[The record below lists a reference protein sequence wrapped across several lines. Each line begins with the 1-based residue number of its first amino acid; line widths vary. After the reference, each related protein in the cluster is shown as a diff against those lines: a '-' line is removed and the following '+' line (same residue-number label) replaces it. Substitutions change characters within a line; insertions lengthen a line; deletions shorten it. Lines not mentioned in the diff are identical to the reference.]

1 MDLATVHYVTFVE
14 LFDMLPTEALSFD
27 DTKFLSNY
35 TNKFFEF
42 KKINHVFV
50 SKNISST
57 PLLCIKKY

>member
-14 LFDMLPTEALSFD
+14 LFGMLPTETLSFD

-42 KKINHVFV
+42 KKINHA
-50 SKNISST
+50 
-57 PLLCIKKY
+57 LCFEEHFFDAVALYKKY